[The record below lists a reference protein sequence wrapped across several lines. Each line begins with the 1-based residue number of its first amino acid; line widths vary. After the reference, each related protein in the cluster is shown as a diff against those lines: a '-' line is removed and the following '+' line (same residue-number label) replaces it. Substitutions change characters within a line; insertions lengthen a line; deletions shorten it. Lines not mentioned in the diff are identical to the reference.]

1 MKGNTKEQIKNRMIK
16 KAATL
21 WGVAVNEI
29 EMSFD
34 PIVALLIAACASE
47 IEKISSEVDE
57 SQTRVTEKLMQL
69 MTPETANGATP
80 AHAIL
85 YAESDDDITLL
96 KTEYLFQY
104 KKEISYDKTEI
115 RYKDLFFSPVQEFN
129 LVNAKIEYLATGN
142 TIMTLE
148 DKKNWRHL
156 YQDNNSQLPSS
167 TMYIGVSSDL
177 KEIPVKDIS
186 LYFELQAVENKEL
199 FYHHL
204 RNVEWYIDG
213 DQIEV
218 VDGFYNSND
227 SHLSNL
233 EHIFEDTSD
242 KTNQLSKKV
251 INAYQKHYITLKS
264 LVKGKG
270 IVNSKFV
277 ELQEIINSNKVKIGN
292 DIRWIKIVFPG
303 IISNKTLEKLHCS
316 FNAFPAINRELNSF
330 TYQIREYINIL
341 PIKTDDLFF
350 DMKSITNTDGDIY
363 RERSKNSSNED
374 KGTFVLRGDNMGK
387 LDKRQ
392 AREYLI
398 HLIELLKDES
408 ASFSFM
414 NNDFLQT
421 NLKGLNQLLALLE
434 KKVTESSN
442 EMTQTNYIV
451 LKPYKTNENLL
462 VEYWITNGDIANGI
476 SPGSPLVIYKGFGV
490 GRNNCYLVT
499 TTHGGKDDLN
509 MKERLNSYRRSL
521 LSRDRVVTKE
531 DVKALCDE
539 LYGDRIEKVEIKNGY
554 TDGVGLNK
562 GMVQCVEI
570 LLSPNH
576 KNNTEIEEW
585 ETIGNNLSYYLE
597 KNSINV
603 FPYKINIL
611 H

>member
-85 YAESDDDITLL
+85 YAESDDNITLL

-104 KKEISYDKTEI
+104 KKEISYNKTEI
-115 RYKDLFFSPVQEFN
+115 HYKDLFFSPVQEFN

-142 TIMTLE
+142 AIMALD
-148 DKKNWRHL
+148 DKKNWQYI

-177 KEIPVKDIS
+177 KKIPVKDIS
-186 LYFELQAVENKEL
+186 LYFELQDVENKEL

-204 RNVEWYIDG
+204 RNAEWYIDG

-218 VDGFYNSND
+218 INGFYNSDD
-227 SHLSNL
+227 SHSNHL
-233 EHIFEDTSD
+233 KHIFEDTSD
-242 KTNQLSKKV
+242 KTNYLSQQV

-264 LVKGKG
+264 LFKGKG
-270 IVNSKFV
+270 IKKSNFV
-277 ELQEIINSNKVKIGN
+277 ELQEIIDSNKVKISN
-292 DIRWIKIVFPG
+292 DIRWIKIVFPR
-303 IISNKTLEKLHCS
+303 IIRNNTLEKLHCS
-316 FNAFPAINRELNSF
+316 FNAFPVVNRELNSF
-330 TYQIREYINIL
+330 TYQIKEYINIL

-414 NNDFLQT
+414 NNDFLHT

-434 KKVTESSN
+434 KKVSESSDQV
-442 EMTQTNYIV
+442 TQTNFIV

-462 VEYWITNGDIANGI
+462 VEYWITNGDLANSI
-476 SPGSPLVIYKGFGV
+476 HAGSPLIIYKGFGV
-490 GRNNCYLVT
+490 SWNNCCLVT
-499 TTHGGKDDLN
+499 TSHGGKDNLN

-531 DVKALCDE
+531 DVKVLCYE

-554 TDGVGLNK
+554 TKGVGLNK

-570 LLSPNH
+570 LLSPNQRI
-576 KNNTEIEEW
+576 NTEIEEW
-585 ETIGNNLSYYLE
+585 ETINSNLNYYLE

-611 H
+611 N